1 MRPLRSSAFRATNRR
16 VTPDAL
22 PVDELLEP
30 LLQAL
35 VTHQAVV
42 VEAAP
47 GAGKTTRIP
56 RALLQAGIGG
66 EREIWVSEPRRVAA
80 RLAADYVA
88 SQLGER
94 PGERVG
100 YSVRFE
106 ERSSAATRLRYVT
119 EGVLLERLV
128 GAQGA
133 AGLGVVVLDEF
144 HERHV
149 ATDLNLMLLRRQL
162 EHDRELRLIVM
173 SATLDAEA
181 VARYLGGCPRLRSQ
195 GRVFPLTIVHDPPSE
210 EERPLQL
217 RVASAVKKLV
227 REAPRGDVLVF
238 LPGAA
243 EIRRA
248 EDSLSGFAQEH
259 ALELL
264 TLHGEMPLDAQVRAI
279 APAARRKIVLATNVA
294 ESSITVQGVTAVVD
308 SGLARIAEHSPWTGR
323 QSLAVRPIA
332 RASAVQR
339 AGRAGRIEPGQVLRL
354 YTEASF
360 RARPEQERPEV
371 ERLDLAEPLLTL
383 YGAGLVPQASDWL
396 DAPSEAA
403 LDGARALLTRLGLLD
418 GQTLTELGRQARALP
433 LHPRLARLV
442 LEGQR
447 AGIADTACLA
457 AALLAERDPRQNP
470 GLAARELAVSGCD
483 CDVDQLLE
491 LYRLAEEGRFSAHG
505 LRQLGL
511 HAGRTDTVRRSQQQ
525 IRRALRPP
533 RRSAPESGG
542 AAAGKG
548 RGAPDHGGAAPQG
561 EDARRALG
569 LALLAAFPD
578 RVARR
583 REPGGRELILA
594 TGHNAQ
600 LVEES
605 VARQSPLLIAV
616 EAEDRVPS
624 RDRAGRGAARAAL
637 HVRLAS
643 PIEAEWLLDYAS
655 DGLTEKQ
662 ELGWDDTKERATLTS
677 QLCWGAVVLEQSQR
691 PAPAGGATTDIV
703 ERAALAQLANLFGKN
718 DSLPALMARS
728 ELLAR
733 ELPELG
739 FAHVQALGT
748 RGLLRRACETK
759 TSLEELRSLDWQ
771 VSFLEQLTPKQ
782 QQELER
788 QAPEWLVLRG
798 GRRVRVQYVSGQPPW
813 IASRLQD
820 FFGMQAG
827 PTVCSGRVPLT
838 LHLLAPN
845 QRAVQVTADLA
856 GFWERHYPS
865 IRKELMRRY
874 PRHAW
879 PEDGRRPADAR

>member
-1 MRPLRSSAFRATNRR
+1 MVIPCGRLRSRAFRATNRQ

-22 PVDELLEP
+22 PVDELLDP
-30 LLQAL
+30 LLEAL
-35 VTHQAVV
+35 AAHQAVV

-56 RALLQAGIGG
+56 RALLQAGVGG

-88 SQLGER
+88 RQLGER
-94 PGERVG
+94 AGERVG

-133 AGLGVVVLDEF
+133 TGLGVVVLDEF

-162 EHDRELRLIVM
+162 ERDRELRLIVM

-181 VARYLGGCPRLRSQ
+181 VARYLGDCPRLRSQ
-195 GRVFPLTIVHDPPSE
+195 GRVFPLTIFHDAPSE
-210 EERPLQL
+210 EERPLHL
-217 RVASAVKKLV
+217 RVGSAVKKLV

-248 EDSLSGFAQEH
+248 EDNLSGFAQEH

-279 APAARRKIVLATNVA
+279 APAARRKIVLSTNVA
-294 ESSITVQGVTAVVD
+294 ESSITVQGVTSVID

-396 DAPSEAA
+396 DAPSDAA
-403 LDGARALLTRLGLLD
+403 LDGARALLVRLGLLE
-418 GQTLTELGRQARALP
+418 GQTLTELGRRARALP

-447 AGIADTACLA
+447 GGIADTACLT

-470 GLAARELAVSGCD
+470 GLAARELARSGGD

-533 RRSAPESGG
+533 RRDEGRPAPEG
-542 AAAGKG
+542 
-548 RGAPDHGGAAPQG
+548 D
-561 EDARRALG
+561 DARRALG

-600 LVEES
+600 LAEES
-605 VARQSPLLIAV
+605 AARQSPLLIAV
-616 EAEDRVPS
+616 EAEDRLPS
-624 RDRAGRGAARAAL
+624 RDRGGRGAARAAL

-643 PIEAEWLLDYAS
+643 PIEAEWLLDYAA

-691 PAPAGGATTDIV
+691 PAPAGGATTEIV

-739 FAHVQALGT
+739 FDQVQALGT
-748 RGLLRRACETK
+748 RGLLRRACESRI
-759 TSLEELRSLDWQ
+759 SLEELRSLDWQ
-771 VSFLEQLTPKQ
+771 SLFLEQLTPKQ
-782 QQELER
+782 QQALER
-788 QAPEWLVLRG
+788 QAPEWLALGG

-865 IRKELMRRY
+865 IRRELKRRY

-879 PEDGRRPADAR
+879 PEDGRRGSDAP